1 MYNTDVIRSVSYICI
16 VLHTRHWNNFK
27 KYACSIIIFSSQRRD
42 EILMACIPRFFA
54 EASLTQYSIPTFLCP
69 ISLRLLLRGRICKS
83 RLQSRSLQVKTTDR
97 PRKAL
102 SPPSHLLSLLIT
114 CPGCGA
120 FAQITNPNKAG
131 FYSLKR
137 KSVNTFLAQQD
148 FQSRKCDSTTRNSDL
163 GLAETRVLQ
172 DLDPNRRLPHV
183 SAGMLGTVSFKIT
196 SILAC

>member
-1 MYNTDVIRSVSYICI
+1 
-16 VLHTRHWNNFK
+16 
-27 KYACSIIIFSSQRRD
+27 
-42 EILMACIPRFFA
+42 MACIPRSLA
-54 EASLTQYSIPTFLCP
+54 EASLTQYSIPTYLCP

-83 RLQSRSLQVKTTDR
+83 RLQSRSLQVNTTDR

-102 SPPSHLLSLLIT
+102 PPPSNLLSLLIT

-120 FAQITNPNKAG
+120 FAQITNPKKAG

-137 KSVNTFLAQQD
+137 KSVNAFLAQEG
-148 FQSRKCDSTTRNSDL
+148 FQSRKGDSTTCNSDL

-172 DLDPNRRLPHV
+172 DLDPNRRLPHI

-196 SILAC
+196 SILICG

>member
-1 MYNTDVIRSVSYICI
+1 
-16 VLHTRHWNNFK
+16 
-27 KYACSIIIFSSQRRD
+27 
-42 EILMACIPRFFA
+42 MACISRFFA
-54 EASLTQYSIPTFLCP
+54 EASLTQHRIPTFLCP
-69 ISLRLLLRGRICKS
+69 ISLRLLPRGRICKY

-97 PRKAL
+97 PRKDL

-137 KSVNTFLAQQD
+137 KSVNAFLAQRG
-148 FQSRKCDSTTRNSDL
+148 FQSKKCDSTSDL

-172 DLDPNRRLPHV
+172 DLDLNRRLPHV

-196 SILAC
+196 SIFTCG